1 MYVFPMEC
9 YPDPDADPSV
19 VMIVVAASETD
30 AVELAFEHPNASQYA
45 AVKVSEKGY
54 RKKKAKGLE
63 RGIHGFVNW
72 KAFEVM

>member
-30 AVELAFEHPNASQYA
+30 AVELAFDHPNASQYA
-45 AVKVSEKGY
+45 AVKVSAKGY
-54 RKKKAKGLE
+54 KKKKAKNLQ

-72 KAFEVM
+72 QVFSY